1 MLRFADMVSRLLLL
15 TKQDTIPLSAK
26 NATVLLDF
34 LAGGSLSMD
43 AWLEVHVAVH
53 VKLGVELSLAA
64 ALPPAPLTLQLPPR
78 TVVHILKAMYEWGS
92 EGLEELNEAAGS

>member
-1 MLRFADMVSRLLLL
+1 MLRFTDMVSRLLLL
-15 TKQDTIPLSAK
+15 TREDTVAISTQT
-26 NATVLLDF
+26 ATTLLDF
-34 LAGGSLSMD
+34 LCGGDISMA

-53 VKLGVELSLAA
+53 LKLGVDLSLEGVPKSSS
-64 ALPPAPLTLQLPPR
+64 LRLLLPPR